1 MSRLLLQNEV
11 EFRTDEWLVKIV
23 QLARGETLKFS
34 SSRICMQG
42 NARAADGGV
51 GGARLS
57 EGNGR
62 LVLKEG
68 WASAGG
74 QRAEAAA
81 VHAVAGPGVAAKT
94 KDRDER
100 RGNLHPISTHRM
112 TQICDVLMPHNHKS
126 SDAGL

>member
-11 EFRTDEWLVKIV
+11 GFLTDKWLVKTV
-23 QLARGETLKFS
+23 QLARGETWEFS
-34 SSRICMQG
+34 GSRICMQG

-74 QRAEAAA
+74 QHAEAAA

-112 TQICDVLMPHNHKS
+112 TQICDVLMPHNHTS